1 MDKILWK
8 GEDVLKITNGH
19 GPSNWNASGVS
30 IDTRT
35 IKKGDIFFALAGPN
49 YDGHQFIGEAIKKG
63 ASIVIS
69 NAPVLNY
76 ENKVV
81 VVNDVLK
88 ALICLGKSS
97 RERNKGKVI
106 AVTGSSGKTTV
117 KEMLASS
124 LIDCGRIHYSQSS
137 YNNKIGVS
145 LSLARMPSN
154 TDFSIFEVGMN
165 NYGEISYLS
174 KIIKPDIGLIN
185 NVGSAHIKF
194 FKSKKE
200 ILKEKLGIIN
210 GIKPGGFL
218 VLNENISINKS
229 INNLCE
235 KNNIELISFG
245 KKDETKNSLINY
257 KYFPQGSFIEAKINS
272 KPLNFKMFAPGLHM
286 AFNALAVLS
295 VCDILNLPLKNI
307 TKKLSNFSPIEGR
320 GLTYNLSFQNKKIQI
335 IDESFNANPESMIS
349 SINLITDIDFYK
361 DKRKI
366 LILGDMLELGKFSE
380 EFHIK
385 IAKFI
390 NKTNIN
396 LVFCSGK
403 RMKYLWDNL
412 SNDKKGAFT
421 QKPEEL
427 IKQLNKKINNEDILL
442 IKGSSKSKIKIIL
455 NYLNEEKL
463 LRNIA

>member
-8 GEDVLKITNGH
+8 GKDVLKITNGH

-69 NAPVLNY
+69 NAPVLNH

-88 ALICLGKSS
+88 ALVCLGKSS
-97 RERNKGKVI
+97 RERNKGKII

-218 VLNENISINKS
+218 VLNENISIN
-229 INNLCE
+229 
-235 KNNIELISFG
+235 
-245 KKDETKNSLINY
+245 
-257 KYFPQGSFIEAKINS
+257 
-272 KPLNFKMFAPGLHM
+272 
-286 AFNALAVLS
+286 
-295 VCDILNLPLKNI
+295 
-307 TKKLSNFSPIEGR
+307 
-320 GLTYNLSFQNKKIQI
+320 
-335 IDESFNANPESMIS
+335 
-349 SINLITDIDFYK
+349 
-361 DKRKI
+361 
-366 LILGDMLELGKFSE
+366 
-380 EFHIK
+380 
-385 IAKFI
+385 
-390 NKTNIN
+390 
-396 LVFCSGK
+396 
-403 RMKYLWDNL
+403 
-412 SNDKKGAFT
+412 
-421 QKPEEL
+421 
-427 IKQLNKKINNEDILL
+427 
-442 IKGSSKSKIKIIL
+442 
-455 NYLNEEKL
+455 
-463 LRNIA
+463 

>member
-1 MDKILWK
+1 MYKILWK
-8 GEDVLKITNGH
+8 GKDVLKITNGH

-69 NAPVLNY
+69 NAPVLNH

-88 ALICLGKSS
+88 ALVCLGKSS
-97 RERNKGKVI
+97 RERNKGKII

-124 LIDCGRIHYSQSS
+124 LINCGKIHYSQSS

-200 ILKEKLGIIN
+200 ILKEKLGIII
-210 GIKPGGFL
+210 GIIPGGFL
-218 VLNENISINKS
+218 VLNEYISINIS

-235 KNNIELISFG
+235 KNNIEFISL
-245 KKDETKNSLINY
+245 ENCSHL
-257 KYFPQGSFIEAKINS
+257 FPLEIPEKI
-272 KPLNFKMFAPGLHM
+272 
-286 AFNALAVLS
+286 
-295 VCDILNLPLKNI
+295 
-307 TKKLSNFSPIEGR
+307 
-320 GLTYNLSFQNKKIQI
+320 
-335 IDESFNANPESMIS
+335 
-349 SINLITDIDFYK
+349 
-361 DKRKI
+361 
-366 LILGDMLELGKFSE
+366 
-380 EFHIK
+380 
-385 IAKFI
+385 
-390 NKTNIN
+390 
-396 LVFCSGK
+396 
-403 RMKYLWDNL
+403 
-412 SNDKKGAFT
+412 
-421 QKPEEL
+421 
-427 IKQLNKKINNEDILL
+427 
-442 IKGSSKSKIKIIL
+442 SKIISDYI
-455 NYLNEEKL
+455 N
-463 LRNIA
+463 